1 MGDDQRCPAA
11 GRRLDAALNRL
22 FRLESS
28 AEVASSKIQDRRV
41 LQQGAGDRDT
51 LLFAAGELE
60 AALADTAVVA
70 SRQLCD
76 EIVELCRPGSG
87 LDFGIAGIRAAV
99 ADVVAN
105 RVVEQHRI
113 LRHDADRLAQT
124 GLTQLADFRP
134 SIVMLPLSMS

>member
-1 MGDDQRCPAA
+1 MP
-11 GRRLDAALNRL
+11 
-22 FRLESS
+22 
-28 AEVASSKIQDRRV
+28 
-41 LQQGAGDRDT
+41 
-51 LLFAAGELE
+51 
-60 AALADTAVVA
+60 
-70 SRQLCD
+70 
-76 EIVELCRPGSG
+76 PGSG

-134 SIVMLPLSMS
+134 SNRDAAAVDVVEAIEQAGERRLSGPE